1 MSHHKSPSDLSSVY
15 RPTAVLSITTNILY
29 NYYSAGGGT
38 GEHRSTTSSSSDS
51 SGATVSCVACVC
63 VRSKTSSSSEAG
75 AGAGARARRGAGVA
89 TGGGGGRAASRSE
102 RFAART
108 TTVQSLSWSQVGH
121 APAGGTSAQAGA
133 PRRRRACSARHV
145 KCVGAPQRSHATNA
159 PPVWKSKFYGNF
171 TARSRR
177 PPRHRR
183 DSCSM
188 AWRCRFL
195 AARPSQR
202 GHVVAEK

>member
-1 MSHHKSPSDLSSVY
+1 MSHHKTLVTLSSFY
-15 RPTAVLSITTNILY
+15 RPTAVLSIYHHKHILY
-29 NYYSAGGGT
+29 NYRSGGT

-89 TGGGGGRAASRSE
+89 TGGGGGRAASRRE

-121 APAGGTSAQAGA
+121 APAGGTNAQAGA
-133 PRRRRACSARHV
+133 PRRRSACSARQV
-145 KCVGAPQRSHATNA
+145 K
-159 PPVWKSKFYGNF
+159 
-171 TARSRR
+171 
-177 PPRHRR
+177 
-183 DSCSM
+183 
-188 AWRCRFL
+188 
-195 AARPSQR
+195 
-202 GHVVAEK
+202 